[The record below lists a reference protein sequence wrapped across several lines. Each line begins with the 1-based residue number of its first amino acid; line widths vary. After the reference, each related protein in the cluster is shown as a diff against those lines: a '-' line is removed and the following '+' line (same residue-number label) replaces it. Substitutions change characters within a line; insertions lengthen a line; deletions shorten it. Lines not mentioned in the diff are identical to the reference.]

1 MGPSKGV
8 RGEMSETGHDGSMD
22 HPKHVKDK
30 RRLMLTQLQRSPVL
44 NPAGTEVGRVEDF
57 IVKLADGAYPPVKG
71 LKGRAGAQ
79 DVFIGK
85 DLIDRL
91 EPGAVRLNT
100 HTIRTEAFH

>member
-1 MGPSKGV
+1 MTVGDPGAL
-8 RGEMSETGHDGSMD
+8 
-22 HPKHVKDK
+22 KDK

-71 LKGRAGAQ
+71 LKVRVGAQ

-85 DLIDRL
+85 DQYML
-91 EPGAVRLNT
+91 GADGNLMPIKKDQPPPDLRHFNVKK
-100 HTIRTEAFH
+100 